1 VQISHIASAGAVGL
15 STVDFRLTDRLFDR
29 PENQETLI
37 ERLLPMQGCV
47 FPFRRLARVERSAV
61 SRFELGLPAD
71 ATVFAA
77 FVQIQKLSPRLLAV
91 WRAVLDRVPGARI
104 AFSPL
109 SAASAPAYERLLG
122 ANGIDPARAV
132 FIPQGGSEERNQ
144 ARYLHIDAVL
154 DTFPYSGT
162 NGTMEA
168 LCQAVP
174 VVTLAGPRAC
184 ERSSLTILVH
194 AGLEELVTSSPQAYV
209 DLAVR
214 LATDKA
220 YASRIRAAIDTNLP
234 SSVLAD
240 TNAHVRHL
248 EDAYRRALALSGIE
262 VGP

>member
-15 STVDFRLTDRLFDR
+15 STIDFRLTDRLFDR

-71 ATVFAA
+71 ATVFGA

-91 WRAVLDRVPGARI
+91 WRAVLDRLPGARI

-144 ARYLHIDAVL
+144 ARYLHVDAVL

-174 VVTLAGPRAC
+174 VVTLAGSRAC

-220 YASRIRAAIDTNLP
+220 YAGQIRAAIDTRLS

-240 TNAHVRHL
+240 TNAHVRYL